1 MPEPIIEASMLN
13 IARGGRLVIEDATF
27 SIPLGTYMGV
37 VGPNGG
43 GKSTLMQALVG
54 VIPYQSGS
62 IKIMGMPLEEFNQ
75 WNKLAFLSQQSIN
88 FDENFPLSV
97 RELVSLGRITKSK
110 LGRRLG
116 REDWKNVDEA
126 LRFMGVSKLADRRIG
141 QLSGGQKQR
150 VLVAKAIVREPEII
164 ILDEPVSG
172 VDVEAQE
179 RFFML
184 LSNLNAKHGIT
195 ILIVSHDLATVF
207 CRMNQVMCIN
217 RKVYT
222 SPISSEHDPNT
233 ILKKAYGK
241 HFNFVFH
248 EYICEGNFEDV

>member
-1 MPEPIIEASMLN
+1 MPDPIIEASMVN
-13 IARGGRLVIEDATF
+13 IFRDGRLVVENANF
-27 SIPLGTYMGV
+27 SIPMGSYMGV

-54 VIPYQSGS
+54 LIPLQSGNIS
-62 IKIMGMPLEEFNQ
+62 IMGVPLEGFNQ
-75 WNKLAFLSQQSIN
+75 WNKIAFLSQESIN
-88 FDENFPLSV
+88 FDESFPLSV
-97 RELVSLGRITKSK
+97 RELVGLGRITRSK

-116 REDWKNVDEA
+116 KDDWEKVDEA
-126 LRFMGVSKLADRRIG
+126 LRFMGVRKLADRRIG

-172 VDVEAQE
+172 VDVETQE

-184 LSNLNAKHGIT
+184 LSNLNSKQGTT

-217 RKVYT
+217 KKVYT
-222 SPISSEHDPNT
+222 SPISPEHNPNN
-233 ILKKAYGK
+233 ILKKVYGQ

-248 EYICEGNFEDV
+248 EYICEGLFEDV